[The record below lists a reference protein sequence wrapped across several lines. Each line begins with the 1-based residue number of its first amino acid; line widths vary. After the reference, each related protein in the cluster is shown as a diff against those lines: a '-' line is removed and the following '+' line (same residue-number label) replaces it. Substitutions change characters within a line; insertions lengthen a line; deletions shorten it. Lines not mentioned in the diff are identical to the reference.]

1 MRELLPTL
9 REVGSQE
16 ELEVLY
22 SMPARA
28 HLRADFITSLDGRVE
43 ADGYSRSLSAPADG
57 LAFKAMRAVA
67 DVILVGAGT
76 VRAEGYGPV
85 KLAGPVQERRKG
97 RGQEAL
103 PRLAIVTARA
113 DLDPQAAVFGG
124 SVPPLLVTSSQAAET
139 RPDLAAVADV
149 ITAGETEVDLRAGL
163 DALRARG
170 LAGVLSEGG
179 PTLLRSL
186 LEADLVDELCLS
198 ISPVVVGP
206 QHVGLLG
213 QGSLSLQVS
222 FELSGL
228 IEGDGLLLT
237 RYARVPSG

>member
-1 MRELLPTL
+1 MRQLLPIAV
-9 REVGSQE
+9 EVRSPE
-16 ELEVLY
+16 ELEELY

-28 HLRADFITSLDGRVE
+28 HLRADFISSLDGRVE

-57 LAFKAMRAVA
+57 LAFKTMRGVA

-85 KLAGPVQERRKG
+85 KLAGPVQERRQA

-124 SVPPLLVTSSQAAET
+124 PLPPLLITSNQAIEG
-139 RPDLAAVADV
+139 RSDLAAVAEV
-149 ITAGETEVDLRAGL
+149 IAAGDTAVDLRSGVDSLA
-163 DALRARG
+163 ARG
-170 LAGVLSEGG
+170 LAGVLCEGG

-186 LEADLVDELCLS
+186 LEEDLVDELCLS
-198 ISPVVVGP
+198 ISPVLVGP

-213 QGSLSLQVS
+213 QGSLSRQVR
-222 FELSGL
+222 FELSVL

-237 RYARVPSG
+237 RYARVQSG

>member
-1 MRELLPTL
+1 MRQLLPIPL
-9 REVGSQE
+9 EVSGPE
-16 ELEVLY
+16 ELEELY
-22 SMPARA
+22 SMPGGA
-28 HLRADFITSLDGRVE
+28 HLRVDFISSLDGRVE

-57 LAFKAMRAVA
+57 LAFKTMRAVA

-76 VRAEGYGPV
+76 VRAEGYSPV
-85 KLAGPVQERRKG
+85 KLSGAVQERRRA

-124 SVPPLLVTSSQAAET
+124 PVPTLLITSNEAAED
-139 RPDLAAVADV
+139 RSDLTSVAEV
-149 ITAGETEVDLRAGL
+149 ITAGDTAVDLRSGL
-163 DALRARG
+163 DSLSARG
-170 LAGVLSEGG
+170 LAGVLCEGG

-186 LEADLVDELCLS
+186 LEEDLVDELCLS
-198 ISPVVVGP
+198 ISPVLVGP

-213 QGSLSLQVS
+213 QGSLSRQVS

-237 RYARVPSG
+237 RYVRAQS